1 MREPAVQIANSGEE
15 LLACKM
21 VNRASDCPECGTIPI
36 SREARFASI
45 LFCNWKL

>member
-1 MREPAVQIANSGEE
+1 MREPAVQIGNSGEE

-21 VNRASDCPECGTIPI
+21 VNRASDCPDYGTFSI

-45 LFCNWKL
+45 LFGKWKL